1 MNLGHLDFQNSCHA
15 LQGIF
20 TTGPYILFAYFES
33 CLIERKCLISRH
45 WTRRK
50 LSIVKAFYALNSN
63 TIYSCSHIA
72 AGVSTN
78 SLKNCNMHL
87 FHHLVIPP
95 SSLHYRCL
103 KSEISILVSW
113 KYSTTSIVRRI
124 PESVRSV
131 IRGSGWAFIEK
142 LGCMVKIWL
151 PIIISISSSPEDF
164 ISVMWLFLILNVQTS

>member
-1 MNLGHLDFQNSCHA
+1 LRRSDFLLALGLPFVLQGNDYLHSSSSCYLSPLYVTAIPTLRDLVNPGHVDFQNSCHA

-20 TTGPYILFAYFES
+20 TTDPYLLFAYFES
-33 CLIERKCLISRH
+33 CLIERKFLISRP

-63 TIYSCSHIA
+63 TVYSCSHIA

-87 FHHLVIPP
+87 FHALVIPP

-103 KSEISILVSW
+103 KSEISILVS
-113 KYSTTSIVRRI
+113 
-124 PESVRSV
+124 
-131 IRGSGWAFIEK
+131 
-142 LGCMVKIWL
+142 
-151 PIIISISSSPEDF
+151 
-164 ISVMWLFLILNVQTS
+164 